1 MGLELS
7 GVAARR
13 FRVVGPLCA
22 PGVRG
27 VFSQVCLEVGQ
38 RAGHRSRGVFSPGAS
53 RAEVDLGGPSE
64 MWKWRKRVGVE
75 PTYRGLSRNTG
86 FEVQEGHRD
95 PMRFHRNWRVN
106 HQGGTDARRA

>member
-27 VFSQVCLEVGQ
+27 VFSQVCVEVGR
-38 RAGHRSRGVFSPGAS
+38 RAGHRKRGDFR
-53 RAEVDLGGPSE
+53 RARHAPKSI
-64 MWKWRKRVGVE
+64 W
-75 PTYRGLSRNTG
+75 T
-86 FEVQEGHRD
+86 
-95 PMRFHRNWRVN
+95 
-106 HQGGTDARRA
+106 ARRKSENGGSAWESNPPTGG